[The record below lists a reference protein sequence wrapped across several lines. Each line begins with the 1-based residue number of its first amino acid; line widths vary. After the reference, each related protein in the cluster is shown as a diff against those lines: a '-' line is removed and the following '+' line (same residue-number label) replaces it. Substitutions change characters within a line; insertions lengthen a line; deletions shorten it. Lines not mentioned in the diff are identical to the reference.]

1 LKASTD
7 QSLLLIWLNKDFTT
21 GFIPKDVKTTRSNNL
36 KRSSPFQITKMFSAN
51 IAQGS
56 SYPAIKCPRWENV
69 ENIPPALK
77 QQLGLKDKQEEGRA
91 KTEGAKKP

>member
-1 LKASTD
+1 M
-7 QSLLLIWLNKDFTT
+7 
-21 GFIPKDVKTTRSNNL
+21 V
-36 KRSSPFQITKMFSAN
+36 SAN

-77 QQLGLKDKQEEGRA
+77 QQLGLKDKKEERGEKKEEG
-91 KTEGAKKP
+91 KKP

>member
-1 LKASTD
+1 
-7 QSLLLIWLNKDFTT
+7 
-21 GFIPKDVKTTRSNNL
+21 
-36 KRSSPFQITKMFSAN
+36 MFSAN